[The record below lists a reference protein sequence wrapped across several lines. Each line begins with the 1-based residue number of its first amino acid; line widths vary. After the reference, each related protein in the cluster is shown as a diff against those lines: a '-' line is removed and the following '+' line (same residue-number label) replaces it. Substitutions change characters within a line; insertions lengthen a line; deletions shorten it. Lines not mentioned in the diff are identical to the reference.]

1 MTVMI
6 DWLLIVT
13 AIAIIK
19 IVRIIIKF
27 WYLILS
33 EYFCQ
38 YLSMHFLSKVL
49 TSPKVAFILFQAI
62 LQGRDMWKKQTFL
75 HTRTATD
82 QNFVIVCRYFLKKC
96 RLYQTTSMS
105 QFYYSLLVFFL
116 LLSLCFLWYF
126 SYMSLV
132 L

>member
-1 MTVMI
+1 MTIMI
-6 DWLLIVT
+6 DWLLIVI

-33 EYFCQ
+33 EHFCQ

-49 TSPKVAFILFQAI
+49 TSPKVACILSQPI
-62 LQGRDMWKKQTFL
+62 LQGRDMWKKQTVL

-82 QNFVIVCRYFLKKC
+82 QNFIIVCRYFLKKC
-96 RLYQTTSMS
+96 SLYQTTSMS

-116 LLSLCFLWYF
+116 LLSLCFLWHF